1 MIFLEVTR
9 MIDYDKQSTGFYGE
23 KHVRG
28 DKGFMLLL
36 IGMAAFIV
44 WAVLHG

>member
-1 MIFLEVTR
+1 MDMIKQGHEVD
-9 MIDYDKQSTGFYGE
+9 M
-23 KHVRG
+23 HVRG